1 VKCKEEA
8 DMLEEKREAQQN
20 IFGQMEM
27 KNAKMLENK
36 RCCMKYIQSID
47 I

>member
-1 VKCKEEA
+1 VKGKEEA

-27 KNAKMLENK
+27 KNK
-36 RCCMKYIQSID
+36 RCCMK
-47 I
+47 